1 MINEYLED
9 EESLCLLECADMI
22 VFPYQNSNESS
33 SAAVRFGIA
42 SNRLV
47 LCSKL
52 EIFEDVKETVHFLP
66 GTDPN
71 SIARGIVNLFNT
83 PEIFNSKREIQQQW
97 LKEHSWQRISDKLAG
112 MIKALIKDSLNK

>member
-1 MINEYLED
+1 
-9 EESLCLLECADMI
+9 
-22 VFPYQNSNESS
+22 
-33 SAAVRFGIA
+33 
-42 SNRLV
+42 LV